1 MAGEQFTRDG
11 HRGRRR
17 IDAIGRG
24 QPGWHTAAVT
34 TTAAAALDDIPVGSE
49 LAARLTAM
57 TVPYDAIDEVLA
69 LAARLDDPQREF
81 IDRCRSA
88 VLAALGS
95 NAEMVA
101 LPSLAQVPGAEPG
114 SLFARFGF
122 VLMYAALLPATR
134 RFHAD
139 LGVPTSITA
148 ATVADLGRNMLVF
161 QKRFG
166 VTGFDE
172 QHWISLHFSGQLFQ
186 IGRLQFQ
193 LTTLGDRT
201 AAGIAAAGLPVSADD
216 PTLSIHLPRF
226 CGSLTAAS
234 CEASL
239 AAARQFVAERF
250 PALELRVSVC
260 KSWLLDPQ
268 LSEVLGAGSNI
279 AAFQRRFT
287 LAYPPEVDNESALR
301 FVFANPD
308 LPLSELPQQSSL
320 QRAVVRVLAGGGDWH
335 AGMGY
340 FRWGD

>member
-1 MAGEQFTRDG
+1 
-11 HRGRRR
+11 
-17 IDAIGRG
+17 
-24 QPGWHTAAVT
+24 VT
-34 TTAAAALDDIPVGSE
+34 TTAAADLDDLPLGSE

-69 LAARLDDPQREF
+69 LAARLNEPQREF

-88 VLAALGS
+88 VLATLGS
-95 NAEMVA
+95 HARMVA
-101 LPSLAQVPGAEPG
+101 LPSLTEVPGTEPG

-122 VLMYAALLPATR
+122 VLMYAALLPAAQ

-139 LGVPTSITA
+139 LGVPESITA

-166 VTGFDE
+166 VNGFDE
-172 QHWISLHFSGQLFQ
+172 QRWISLHFSGQLFQ
-186 IGRLQFQ
+186 IGRLQYQ

-226 CGSLTAAS
+226 CGPLTAAS
-234 CEASL
+234 CDESI
-239 AAARQFVAERF
+239 AAARQFLAERL
-250 PALELRVSVC
+250 PTLEPRVAVC

-268 LSEVLGAGSNI
+268 LSAVLGAASNI
-279 AAFQRRFT
+279 TAFQRRFS

-308 LPLSELPQQSSL
+308 LPLTELPQQSSL
-320 QRAVVRVLAGGGDWH
+320 QRTVVRVLAEGGNWH

-340 FRWGD
+340 FRWGG